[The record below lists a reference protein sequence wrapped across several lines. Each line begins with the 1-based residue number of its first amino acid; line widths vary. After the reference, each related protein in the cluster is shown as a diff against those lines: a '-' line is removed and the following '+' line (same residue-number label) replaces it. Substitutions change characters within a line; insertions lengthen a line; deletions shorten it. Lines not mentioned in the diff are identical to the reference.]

1 MTCLGSLLSH
11 SFSKGRQVIG
21 EARQARP
28 RQAQYTCE
36 CLCIPVFDL
45 PLLVLLKIGVACYG
59 LVKPLRPKSERIP
72 EVEHIMPAAE
82 GQSALK

>member
-21 EARQARP
+21 EARQA
-28 RQAQYTCE
+28 QYTCE
-36 CLCIPVFDL
+36 CLCISVFDP
-45 PLLVLLKIGVACYG
+45 PLLVLLNTGVACYG